1 MQAVVDFV
9 LKHRFLKPSSNAGKK
24 KKNGLVY
31 WITYPFIVIH
41 SEVITDPHLFDF
53 D

>member
-9 LKHRFLKPSSNAGKK
+9 LKHRFLKPPSNAEKK
-24 KKNGLVY
+24 KGLVY
-31 WITYPFIVIH
+31 WITYPLIVIH